1 MFAPTLQEGG
11 PAKGTRSSRR
21 RQRPLSGENS
31 AQQPKAKRQRLPL
44 SETTFANPDAAATA
58 APETFEVKSDQL
70 DLLGTKS
77 DGIENVGVPRRELS
91 VRFKKP
97 KAGERPNKGDGS
109 VVLTQ
114 NNAYTVSKLPALPD
128 RLRADAQSKTYLPVP
143 LGEGTPRGLVMLTPL
158 KDRQQGAIFSSSG
171 YALTLTHTHA
181 FVWPYASTVS
191 SPETFVFTLPYPSK
205 HVNDPL
211 PLGSLVPPSAASDEP
226 GLVVVMP
233 VSGKIA
239 YWESIASAATLD
251 FIRQQRNG
259 VEDSI
264 PGMFSGEHVLQI
276 VNAETSAFVLV
287 LSSGRLAYMSVRDT
301 HGRPGISVQFLRDG
315 LSNNLAGFLGNIR
328 NAFSGSSS
336 RTDIVAARATH
347 GSNVGERI
355 IAAASTKGR
364 LCFWKIHRGGQHE
377 LLIDFPLRDAL
388 SEAVRATDKKAQ
400 DFTPDSFEVLDFT
413 FVPRGVEDKYI
424 SASRLNKYDL
434 EQGIDTVQH
443 GLLLVSHSDRRQSRY
458 AIVEVTIEEGDY
470 RLGIVRPINSYTT
483 PVRPVAAEKPR
494 LHLPRP
500 ALVAF
505 VVFDRAV
512 VVASMGLL
520 PESPDVQLLDDAHV
534 LPPTFEDV
542 IDFRDEDSLQ
552 VVGSGS
558 EEPSSNDPGQDGQR
572 IHRFRTK
579 NPAVVLL
586 LQGVGTVRVAVTDV
600 DRFTTNQPPQ
610 ITAKSKLEQA
620 VFFGVKGDNPLVF
633 RGKRQ
638 LPFSAQDIGTA
649 AILLSSE
656 ILGSKTPFI
665 SNISASLENNLR
677 LRISYLDGL
686 ISYVGELAIELDAQT
701 RWKLLYNAEKLAV
714 ATYVWQKHEDFLAQ
728 RPQGERTVVTEIVA
742 WIHESQKT
750 DLNMAVG
757 EVDPVRHWF
766 IHDVWRFDIFLAWTY
781 QVIKYIY
788 TKGVVNS
795 DDEITRLAWEAATV
809 ENGALAEARKFRL
822 SRANDYGVS
831 GTEVPGGTGFPE
843 PWSATHLIIHNH
855 KRLVEFCFKWL
866 DSHQPAQESNP
877 ANKMLLESTRGLLPP
892 LISQYLQSLIDQ
904 ASWATESEVSEI
916 QERGK
921 LYLKAYAEEVYDK
934 VTRLKDFE
942 LWEEAIQLAKEYKG
956 FDALA
961 EVVVQQILLMEQK
974 AASAV
979 PQNAENMQFQVEEK
993 KKRMGRLFD
1002 DYGANFAFRAYE
1014 VLLENS
1020 GVQAVLDF
1028 PYDRHGFA
1036 TLFLR
1041 AKPELAK
1048 ISWINDV
1055 QRENDIDHA
1064 AETLL
1069 NLGLSRK
1076 QQIWNKKIELSL
1088 GKLAFLAE
1096 EAEQSTNGDHV
1107 SSASTDLLAKTSI
1120 NLEKIDQE
1128 LEIIKIQDTLYK
1140 TILPIIKEGVD
1151 ESAELEL
1158 LLKEQA
1164 VLIPKRQKAFHRIFE
1179 DGMSRLLKH
1188 EALHP
1193 ATLIDLLTLAD
1204 LGEQYEHVI
1213 PDPFCLALKV
1223 AKYGLKGEERAK
1235 AVRLIWRRC
1244 FVRDDWKAVNQT
1256 KNKGDEA
1263 QLTLLGNTATYHA
1276 LFAVYEQRLSDDKFS
1291 PFVKPSECLGVYTE
1305 EVDRRFGNLDEQ
1317 AQQKIL
1323 ENMKW
1328 EDDELRG
1335 YVEKARADAWF
1346 LTTSEYAEKTVTAA
1360 FSELTAAGRSSV
1372 NGDGRSEEAAILKKF
1387 AEKAAAGKDG
1397 GKNGGGGLFAV

>member
-1 MFAPTLQEGG
+1 MFSPTLQEGG

-31 AQQPKAKRQRLPL
+31 AQQPKAKRQRVPL
-44 SETTFANPDAAATA
+44 SETMFANPDAASDN
-58 APETFEVKSDQL
+58 FEVKSDQI
-70 DLLGTKS
+70 DLLGAKS

-97 KAGERPNKGDGS
+97 KTGERPNKGDGS

-128 RLRADAQSKTYLPVP
+128 RLRADAQN
-143 LGEGTPRGLVMLTPL
+143 
-158 KDRQQGAIFSSSG
+158 RQQGAIFSSSG
-171 YALTLTHTHA
+171 YALSLTHTHA

-211 PLGSLVPPSAASDEP
+211 PLGSLVPASAASDEP

-259 VEDSI
+259 VEDTI

-276 VNAETSAFVLV
+276 VNAETSGFVLV

-315 LSNNLAGFLGNIR
+315 LASNLGGFLGNIR
-328 NAFSGSSS
+328 NAFTGSSS
-336 RTDIVAARATH
+336 RTDIAAARASQ

-355 IAAASTKGR
+355 IAAVSTKGR
-364 LCFWKIHRGGQHE
+364 ISFWKIHRGGQHE
-377 LLIDFPLRDAL
+377 LLADNTIRDGL
-388 SEAVRATDKKAQ
+388 VESVRLFDKKAQ
-400 DFTPDSFEVLDFT
+400 NFTPDSFEVLDFT
-413 FVPRGVEDKYI
+413 FVPRGLEDKYI
-424 SASRLNKYDL
+424 GASRLSRFTL
-434 EQGIDTVQH
+434 TQGPDEVQH
-443 GLLLVSHSDRRQSRY
+443 GLLLVSHTDRRQSRY
-458 AIVEVTIEEGDY
+458 AIVEVIVEN
-470 RLGIVRPINSYTT
+470 GIFKILNVRPLTSYTT
-483 PVRPVAAEKPR
+483 PVRPGAAEKPR

-500 ALVAF
+500 TLVAF

-512 VVASMGLL
+512 VVASMGSL
-520 PESPDVQLLDDAHV
+520 PESPDVQLQEDAHI

-552 VVGSGS
+552 VVGSGV
-558 EEPSSNDPGQDGQR
+558 EEPSSNDQGQDGQR

-600 DRFTTNQPPQ
+600 DRFTTNHPPQ

-638 LPFSAQDIGTA
+638 LPFSAQDIGSA
-649 AILLSSE
+649 AIQLSNE

-665 SNISASLENNLR
+665 ANIPASLENNLR

-686 ISYVGELAIELDAQT
+686 ISYLGELEVELDAQT

-714 ATYVWQKHEDFLAQ
+714 ATWVWQKHEDFLEQ
-728 RPQGERTVVTEIVA
+728 RPTGERTVVSQIVA
-742 WIHESQKT
+742 WVHESQKT
-750 DLNMAVG
+750 DLNMAAG

-766 IHDVWRFDIFLAWTY
+766 IHDVWRFDIFLAWAY
-781 QVIKYIY
+781 QVIKYNY
-788 TKGVVNS
+788 TKGVVSS

-809 ENGALAEARKFRL
+809 KNGALSEARKFRL
-822 SRANDYGVS
+822 TRAREYGVGS
-831 GTEVPGGTGFPE
+831 TEIPGGTGFPE
-843 PWSATHLIIHNH
+843 PWFATHLIIHNH
-855 KRLVEFCFKWL
+855 KRLIEFCFKWL
-866 DSHQPAQESNP
+866 ESHPPAEQSNP
-877 ANKMLLESTRGLLPP
+877 TNKSLLEAIRTLLPA

-904 ASWATESEVSEI
+904 GSWARESEVPEI
-916 QERGK
+916 QARGK
-921 LYLKAYAEEVYDK
+921 LYLQAYDEEVYDK
-934 VTRLKDFE
+934 VTRLKDFD

-961 EVVVQQILLMEQK
+961 EVVVQQILFMEQK
-974 AASAV
+974 AANTAPQSA
-979 PQNAENMQFQVEEK
+979 ADGIQFLAEEK

-1002 DYGANFAFRAYE
+1002 EYEERFAFRAYE

-1028 PYDRHGFA
+1028 PYDRHGYA
-1036 TLFLR
+1036 TQFLR
-1041 AKPELAK
+1041 TKPELAK

-1055 QRENDIDHA
+1055 QREKDIDHA

-1069 NLGLSRK
+1069 NLGLSRE

-1088 GKLAFLAE
+1088 GKLAFMAE
-1096 EAEQSTNGDHV
+1096 EAEQSANGDHT
-1107 SSASTDLLAKTSI
+1107 SSAASDVLAKTSI
-1120 NLEKIDQE
+1120 SLEKIEHE
-1128 LEIIKIQDTLYK
+1128 LELIKVQDNLYK

-1164 VLIPKRQKAFHRIFE
+1164 VLIPKRQKALHQIFE

-1244 FVRDDWKAVNQT
+1244 FVRDDWKVVNQT
-1256 KNKGDEA
+1256 KNKGDDA
-1263 QLTLLGNTATYHA
+1263 QLELLGNTATYHA

-1291 PFVKPSECLGVYTE
+1291 PFVRPSECLGVYTE
-1305 EVDRRFGNLDEQ
+1305 ELDRRFSGLDDA
-1317 AQQKIL
+1317 AQKKIL

-1328 EDDELRG
+1328 EDEELRI
-1335 YVEKARADAWF
+1335 YIEKARADAWY
-1346 LTTSEYAEKTVTAA
+1346 LTTKEYAEKTVTAA
-1360 FSELTAAGRSSV
+1360 LSELTAAGKSHL
-1372 NGDGRSEEAAILKKF
+1372 NGNGSAASEDAAILKKV
-1387 AEKAAAGKDG
+1387 AEAAKDS
-1397 GKNGGGGLFAV
+1397 GKNGGGLFAV

>member
-1 MFAPTLQEGG
+1 MFSPTLQEGG

-31 AQQPKAKRQRLPL
+31 AQQPKAKRQRVPL
-44 SETTFANPDAAATA
+44 SETTFANPDAAEPTPA
-58 APETFEVKSDQL
+58 APENFEVKSDQI
-70 DLLGTKS
+70 DLLGAKS

-128 RLRADAQSKTYLPVP
+128 RLRADAQN
-143 LGEGTPRGLVMLTPL
+143 
-158 KDRQQGAIFSSSG
+158 RQQGAIFSSSG

-181 FVWPYASTVS
+181 FVWPYASNVS

-211 PLGSLVPPSAASDEP
+211 PLGSLVPPSAANDEP

-259 VEDSI
+259 VEDTIS
-264 PGMFSGEHVLQI
+264 GMFSGEHVLQI

-315 LSNNLAGFLGNIR
+315 LSNNLGGFLGNIR
-328 NAFSGSSS
+328 NAFAGSSS
-336 RTDIVAARATH
+336 RTDIAAARATH

-377 LLIDFPLRDAL
+377 LLLDLALRDVL
-388 SEAVRATDKKAQ
+388 VEGVRAADKKAQ
-400 DFTPDSFEVLDFT
+400 DCTPDSFEVLDFT
-413 FVPRGVEDKYI
+413 FVPRGIEDKYT
-424 SASRLNKYDL
+424 SASRLSKYSLD
-434 EQGIDTVQH
+434 QGIDQVQH
-443 GLLLVSHSDRRQSRY
+443 GLLLVSHSGRRQSRY
-458 AIVEVTIEEGDY
+458 ALVEVIIDEGEFK
-470 RLGIVRPINSYTT
+470 LGTVRPINSYTT
-483 PVRPVAAEKPR
+483 PVRPGAAEKPR

-512 VVASMGLL
+512 VVASLGLL
-520 PESPDVQLLDDAHV
+520 PESPDVQLLDDAHI

-552 VVGSGS
+552 VVGSGI
-558 EEPSSNDPGQDGQR
+558 EEPSNNDQGQEGQR

-586 LQGVGTVRVAVTDV
+586 LQGVGAVRVAVTDV
-600 DRFTTNQPPQ
+600 DRFTTNHPPQ

-638 LPFSAQDIGTA
+638 LPFPAQDIGAA
-649 AILLSSE
+649 AIELSNE

-665 SNISASLENNLR
+665 ANIPASLENNLR

-686 ISYVGELAIELDAQT
+686 ISYLGELEIGLDAQT
-701 RWKLLYNAEKLAV
+701 RWKLLYNHEKLAV
-714 ATYVWQKHEDFLAQ
+714 ATYVWQKHEEFLAQ
-728 RPQGERTVVTEIVA
+728 RPQGEKTVVSQIVA
-742 WIHESQKT
+742 WIHESHKT
-750 DLNMAVG
+750 NLNTAVG
-757 EVDPVRHWF
+757 EVDPVRQWF

-781 QVIKYIY
+781 QVIKYNY
-788 TKGVVNS
+788 TKGAVLKNAAIMT
-795 DDEITRLAWEAATV
+795 DDEVTRLALEAATV
-809 ENGALAEARKFRL
+809 ENGALAEARRFRL
-822 SRANDYGVS
+822 SRAGEYGVS
-831 GTEVPGGTGFPE
+831 GTEIPGGVGFPE
-843 PWSATHLIIHNH
+843 PWHATHFIIHNH
-855 KRLVEFCFKWL
+855 KRLIEFCFKWL
-866 DSHQPAQESNP
+866 DSHPPAQESNP
-877 ANKMLLESTRGLLPP
+877 TNKLILEATRGLLPA
-892 LISQYLQSLIDQ
+892 LINQYLPSLMDQ
-904 ASWATESEVSEI
+904 ALWAMESEVPEI

-921 LYLKAYAEEVYDK
+921 LYRKAYDEEVYDK
-934 VTRLKDFE
+934 VTRLKDFD
-942 LWEEAIQLAKEYKG
+942 LWEEAIQLAKEYQG

-961 EVVVQQILLMEQK
+961 EVVVQQILVLEQK
-974 AASAV
+974 AASAS
-979 PQNAENMQFQVEEK
+979 QSAADEAQFLVDEK
-993 KKRMGRLFD
+993 KKRMGKLFD
-1002 DYGANFAFRAYE
+1002 EYSVRFAFRAYE

-1020 GVQAVLDF
+1020 GAQAVLDF

-1055 QRENDIDHA
+1055 QREKDIDHA

-1069 NLGLSRK
+1069 NLGLSRE

-1088 GKLAFLAE
+1088 GKLAFMAE
-1096 EAEQSTNGDHV
+1096 EAEQSTNGDRA
-1107 SSASTDLLAKTSI
+1107 SSASSDLLAKTSI
-1120 NLEKIDQE
+1120 NLEKIEHE
-1128 LEIIKIQDTLYK
+1128 LELIKIQDSLYK

-1164 VLIPKRQKAFHRIFE
+1164 VLIPKRQKALHQIFE

-1193 ATLIDLLTLAD
+1193 VTLIDLLTLAD

-1223 AKYGLKGEERAK
+1223 AKYGLKGDERAK

-1244 FVRDDWKAVNQT
+1244 FVRDDWKAINQT
-1256 KNKGDEA
+1256 KDKGDEA
-1263 QLTLLGNTATYHA
+1263 QLELLGNSATYHA
-1276 LFAVYEQRLSDDKFS
+1276 LFAVYEQRLSDDKFN
-1291 PFVKPSECLGVYTE
+1291 PFVRPSECLGVYTE
-1305 EVDRRFGNLDEQ
+1305 EVDRRFSNMDEA
-1317 AQQKIL
+1317 AQKKII

-1328 EDDELRG
+1328 EDDELRT
-1335 YVEKARADAWF
+1335 YIEKSRADAWY
-1346 LTTSEYAEKTVTAA
+1346 LTTKEYAEKTVTAA
-1360 FSELTAAGRSSV
+1360 FSELTAAGQSHI
-1372 NGDGRSEEAAILKKF
+1372 NGNGSAASEEAAILKKF
-1387 AEKAAAGKDG
+1387 AEAAKDNK
-1397 GKNGGGGLFAV
+1397 KNGGGLFAV